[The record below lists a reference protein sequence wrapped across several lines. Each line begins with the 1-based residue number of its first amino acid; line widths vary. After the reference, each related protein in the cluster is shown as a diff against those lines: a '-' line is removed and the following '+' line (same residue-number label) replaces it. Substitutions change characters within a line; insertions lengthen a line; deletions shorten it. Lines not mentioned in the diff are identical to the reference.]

1 MASTTRSIHEGFH
14 EETRK
19 VSTLTSHV
27 AGIKDG
33 WVREE
38 PMNVPGAKTVS
49 EIYATLSSL
58 VATYGALVQ
67 KDAHEFDHFGVN
79 IELQDREDA
88 KR

>member
-1 MASTTRSIHEGFH
+1 MATRSIREGFH

-19 VSTLTSHV
+19 VSSLTFQV
-27 AGIKDG
+27 AGTKDG

-49 EIYATLSSL
+49 EIYADLSRL
-58 VATYGALVQ
+58 IATYGALAG
-67 KDAHEFDHFGVN
+67 KDAWEFDQFGAN
-79 IELQDREDA
+79 IEVQDREDA

>member
-1 MASTTRSIHEGFH
+1 MATRSIHEGFH
-14 EETRK
+14 DETRK
-19 VSTLTSHV
+19 VSALTAHV

-49 EIYATLSSL
+49 EIYGTLSGL
-58 VATYGALVQ
+58 IATYGALAQ
-67 KDAHEFDHFGVN
+67 KDTKEFDHFGVS
-79 IELQDREDA
+79 IEVQDREDA

>member
-1 MASTTRSIHEGFH
+1 MAKVSLHAGFH
-14 EETRK
+14 DETRK
-19 VSTLTSHV
+19 VSSLTSHV

-49 EIYATLSSL
+49 EIYSDLSAL
-58 VATYGALVQ
+58 VASYGHLAQ
-67 KDAHEFDHFGVN
+67 KDAADFEHFGVS
-79 IELQDREDA
+79 IEVRDKEDA

>member
-49 EIYATLSSL
+49 EIYTTLSSL

-67 KDAHEFDHFGVN
+67 KDAYEFDHFGVN